1 MVLSVNGT
9 RTANVVDY
17 VHAKGLRADGMDVVV
32 FRDGVEQVFAL
43 VFRASAS
50 APDAAAILAE
60 VIGMRLTSSDT
71 DLAEPTTGSG
81 EPD

>member
-1 MVLSVNGT
+1 MVLSVNGM

-17 VHAKGLRADGMDVVV
+17 VHAKGLREGGMDVVV
-32 FRDGVEQVFAL
+32 FRDGTEQAFGL
-43 VFRASAS
+43 VFRASAA

-60 VIGMRLTSSDT
+60 VIGMRLTSNDS
-71 DLAEPTTGSG
+71 DLAEPTNGSG